1 MKKKFCCVFCNGKSF
16 NIQFEYN
23 APPIG
28 ETKFELK
35 NQNYKRRYVSCKLC
49 GHWFSQ
55 HKIDLKHLY
64 SGEYMNSTYSD
75 KISETFEKIISMP
88 GKKSDNFGRIKR
100 IKKFNN
106 SLFSIK
112 KPIDLLDVGSGLGVF
127 PYSVKNIGWNCTAID
142 PDKHSV
148 FHIKKRIGIKAIHG
162 EFMKIKNT
170 NKYNI
175 ITFNKV
181 LEHVV
186 DPIAMLRKVKNN
198 LRVDGFIYVEVPDAE
213 KASKEGKDRQEF
225 FIDHIHVFSKSSL
238 IYMCKN
244 AGLQTIK
251 IERINEPS
259 GKFTL
264 FAFISFKYAGPS
276 RTMNIGLKKKF

>member
-1 MKKKFCCVFCNGKSF
+1 MKKKFCCNFCNGKSF
-16 NIQFEYN
+16 SIRFEYDS
-23 APPIG
+23 PPVG

-35 NQNYKRRYVSCKLC
+35 NQNYKRHYVSCNLC

-55 HKIDLKHLY
+55 HEIDLKHLY
-64 SGEYMNSTYSD
+64 SEEYMNKTYND
-75 KISETFEKIISMP
+75 KISEAFEKIISMP
-88 GKKSDNFGRIKR
+88 REKSDNFDRIKR
-100 IKKFNN
+100 IKMFAE
-106 SLFSIK
+106 SLFLNK
-112 KPIDLLDVGSGLGVF
+112 KPIYLLDIGSGLGVF

-148 FHIKKRIGIKAIHG
+148 SHIKKRIGIKTIHG
-162 EFMKIKNT
+162 EFMKIKNMD
-170 NKYNI
+170 KYNV
-175 ITFNKV
+175 ITLNKV
-181 LEHVV
+181 LEHVT
-186 DPIAMLRKVKNN
+186 DPIAMLKKAKNN
-198 LRVDGFIYVEVPDAE
+198 LLSDGFIYVEVPDAE
-213 KASKEGKDRQEF
+213 EASKEGKNREEF

-264 FAFISFKYAGPS
+264 FAFISFYTS
-276 RTMNIGLKKKF
+276 DRKKL

>member
-1 MKKKFCCVFCNGKSF
+1 MKKKFCCIFCNGKSF

-23 APPIG
+23 SPPIG

-55 HKIDLKHLY
+55 HKIDLIHLY

-88 GKKSDNFGRIKR
+88 WKKSDNFGRIKR
-100 IKKFNN
+100 IKEFTE
-106 SLFSIK
+106 SLFLNK
-112 KPIDLLDVGSGLGVF
+112 KPIDLLDIGSGLGVF

-148 FHIKKRIGIKAIHG
+148 SHIKKRIGIKTIHG
-162 EFMKIKNT
+162 EFMKIKNIG
-170 NKYNI
+170 KYNI
-175 ITFNKV
+175 ITLNKV
-181 LEHVV
+181 LEHVS
-186 DPIAMLRKVKNN
+186 DPIAILKKAKKN
-198 LRVDGFIYVEVPDAE
+198 LLSDGFIYIEVPDAE
-213 KASKEGKDRQEF
+213 EASKEGKNRQEF
-225 FIDHIHVFSKSSL
+225 VIEHIHVFSKSSL
-238 IYMCKN
+238 IYMCKK

-251 IERINEPS
+251 IKRINEPS

-264 FAFISFKYAGPS
+264 FAFISLYTS
-276 RTMNIGLKKKF
+276 DRKKL